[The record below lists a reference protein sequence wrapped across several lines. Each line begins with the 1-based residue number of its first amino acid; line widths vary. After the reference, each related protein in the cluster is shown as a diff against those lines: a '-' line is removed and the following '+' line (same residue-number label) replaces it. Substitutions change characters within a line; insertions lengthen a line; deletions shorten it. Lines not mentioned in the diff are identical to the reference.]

1 MAEIKKFEDALQEL
15 EAIVKKLE
23 GDIPLDEAVKAF
35 EKGIELSKVCIADLK
50 AEKGKLA
57 LLVDDINNLTEEL
70 KPDRPRK
77 PPPLTQTNLS
87 LRTNSH
93 SQPRTYTTIT

>member
-50 AEKGKLA
+50 VEKGKLA

-70 KPDRPRK
+70 KLD
-77 PPPLTQTNLS
+77 
-87 LRTNSH
+87 
-93 SQPRTYTTIT
+93 

>member
-50 AEKGKLA
+50 VEKGKLS

-70 KPDRPRK
+70 KLD
-77 PPPLTQTNLS
+77 
-87 LRTNSH
+87 
-93 SQPRTYTTIT
+93 

>member
-35 EKGIELSKVCIADLK
+35 EIGRAHV
-50 AEKGKLA
+50 
-57 LLVDDINNLTEEL
+57 
-70 KPDRPRK
+70 
-77 PPPLTQTNLS
+77 
-87 LRTNSH
+87 
-93 SQPRTYTTIT
+93 

>member
-50 AEKGKLA
+50 AEKA
-57 LLVDDINNLTEEL
+57 NF
-70 KPDRPRK
+70 PFW
-77 PPPLTQTNLS
+77 S
-87 LRTNSH
+87 
-93 SQPRTYTTIT
+93 TTSTTSPKN

>member
-23 GDIPLDEAVKAF
+23 GDIPLDEAVKPF
-35 EKGIELSKVCIADLK
+35 EKGIELSKFCIADLK

-70 KPDRPRK
+70 KLD
-77 PPPLTQTNLS
+77 
-87 LRTNSH
+87 
-93 SQPRTYTTIT
+93 